1 MSSGDLKSLTAQ
13 ARHSPTKSLDRRDG
27 LGLRADAPVKNT
39 GKTRY
44 KCLEKHVSF
53 FLFR

>member
-1 MSSGDLKSLTAQ
+1 MAKAVILARVSMVKPEKEGLSLEF
-13 ARHSPTKSLDRRDG
+13 
-27 LGLRADAPVKNT
+27 DAVKNT